1 MTARA
6 PPLVG
11 IFAPLVLCRLD
22 VARGSPRVSVPVS
35 ASLGD
40 IVINRIRSR
49 ASRASSGFTLIELMV
64 VVAIIAILAAIGI
77 PIYRDYLIRG
87 YLTEVQAGL
96 SAVRTAQ
103 EQFYQDNRSYKPASG
118 GCGAKMPA
126 SKQWTYTCSPSNDG
140 QSWSATA
147 GGNTGTAV
155 KDFQFTIDQ
164 TNTRKTN
171 SVKSGWKQPTENC
184 WVVRKDGSCS

>member
-1 MTARA
+1 M
-6 PPLVG
+6 
-11 IFAPLVLCRLD
+11 
-22 VARGSPRVSVPVS
+22 SVPVS

-87 YLTEVQAGL
+87 YLTEAQAGL

-103 EQFYQDNRSYKPASG
+103 EQFYQDNRTYSPSTG

-126 SKQWTYTCSPSNDG
+126 STKFTYTCSPANSG
-140 QSWSATA
+140 QTWEAKA
-147 GGNTGTAV
+147 NGNAGTAV
-155 KDFQFTIDQ
+155 DGFQYSIDQ
-164 TNTRKTN
+164 TNTRKTLG
-171 SVKSGWKQPTENC
+171 VPAKWKKTDTC
-184 WVVRKDGSCS
+184 WVIRKDGSCS